1 MYALYLYS
9 FIIAQSVDLCAKSR
23 FLASARFL
31 FYLFA
36 HMDYSAYHN
45 VLTMYEISVCFS
57 VYLSENIM
65 LCIHV
70 KHFLSCCLHP
80 LVPPS
85 LLFDISRLSKAIF
98 PCSPP
103 LELYTILSEKGIRKL
118 LFLHPTFAFAF
129 YSGNYTFR

>member
-1 MYALYLYS
+1 
-9 FIIAQSVDLCAKSR
+9 
-23 FLASARFL
+23 
-31 FYLFA
+31 
-36 HMDYSAYHN
+36 MDYSAYHN

-118 LFLHPTFAFAF
+118 LVLHPCVAFHILLWKLHF
-129 YSGNYTFR
+129 SLKLRTHVQYGSFGWGLKENCVQKVLWW